1 MTIDSLKIDFYVLT
15 CWIPMKVRRLERRIL
30 FVTWELKYFVE
41 LQLKFFTRSFFPDAS
56 QSIFVLYILHSALL
70 LSVSASSEMHLVQVA
85 GYNIE
90 GSNHPFHFLI
100 LYIFCCCIF
109 SDNFSSEIIKFFGVA
124 RGTSLESFVH
134 KNLNFFD

>member
-1 MTIDSLKIDFYVLT
+1 MRV
-15 CWIPMKVRRLERRIL
+15 KVFL
-30 FVTWELKYFVE
+30 YF
-41 LQLKFFTRSFFPDAS
+41 T
-56 QSIFVLYILHSALL
+56 YCTALL

-85 GYNIE
+85 GFKYNIE